1 MVTVVSCFRILLIV
15 VPYSII
21 RDYYRVRKLIA
32 SGETLINIPLSTEI
46 QVIKLHMGNLSTL
59 LEKMKPKN
67 STPASRQPQQRPSS
81 VLTWRFNLNAI
92 AQKLLGISKIF
103 FDGK

>member
-1 MVTVVSCFRILLIV
+1 MNLNCPVASAN
-15 VPYSII
+15 
-21 RDYYRVRKLIA
+21 YRVRNLIA
-32 SGETLINIPLSTEI
+32 SGETFIDISLITEI

-67 STPASRQPQQRPSS
+67 STPASRQPQQRPNSIPK
-81 VLTWRFNLNAI
+81 WRFNLNAI